1 MANVMVGAIPTDT
14 IASTAI
20 TQGKAFGVGDRLATG
35 DGKEYVF
42 CLSGSTIAA
51 QDVVYWVPGTFT
63 ASTLSTSNDARGNNV
78 GVANVA
84 VTSGD
89 YFWAQVVGSTTAN
102 VLASAAANV
111 RLNTT
116 ATAGK
121 LDDDGTAGSMQVQG
135 IYLTSA
141 NGGST
146 AATACILTNPFVD
159 VTL

>member
-1 MANVMVGAIPTDT
+1 MANVFVGAIPTDT

-20 TQGKAFGVGDRLATG
+20 TQGKAFGVGDLYTDG
-35 DGKEYVF
+35 SGKEYVF
-42 CLSGSTIAA
+42 CLAGSTVVA

-63 ASTLSTSNDARGNNV
+63 ASTLSTANDARGNNA

-102 VLASAAANV
+102 VLASCAANV

-121 LDDDGTAGSMQVQG
+121 LDDDGTVGSMQVQG
-135 IYLTSA
+135 IYLTAA

-146 AATACILTNPFVD
+146 AAVACILTNPYVD
-159 VTL
+159 ATL

>member
-1 MANVMVGAIPTDT
+1 MANILVGADPTQS
-14 IASTAI
+14 IAATAL
-20 TQGKAFGVGDRLATG
+20 TQGKAFGVGDRYAAG
-35 DGKEYVF
+35 DGKEYIFV
-42 CLSGSTIAA
+42 LTGSTVVA

-63 ASTLSTSNDARGNNV
+63 ASTLSTSNDARGNNC
-78 GVANVA
+78 GVINHA

-89 YFWAQVVGSTTAN
+89 YAWAQVVGSTTAN
-102 VLASAAANV
+102 VLALAAANV

-135 IYLTSA
+135 IYLTST

-146 AATACILTNPFVD
+146 AATACHLTNPFVD